1 MTWVLV
7 IGAAW
12 LLLAALAAVVIGRS
26 VRLAD
31 ARAAA
36 RAEPD
41 EPNFVVDPA
50 IAPSGFPPA
59 RILPFRTVSHEEQ
72 APLHPPTSRDTPTV
86 PGIPVAR
93 PPAPG
98 AHTTGSQTDPIRK
111 SGLA

>member
-36 RAEPD
+36 HAERD

-50 IAPSGFPPA
+50 TGPGRSPSA
-59 RILPFRTVSHEEQ
+59 TVLPFRTPGTQEH

-98 AHTTGSQTDPIRK
+98 AHTTGSTSDPIRK
-111 SGLA
+111 TGLG